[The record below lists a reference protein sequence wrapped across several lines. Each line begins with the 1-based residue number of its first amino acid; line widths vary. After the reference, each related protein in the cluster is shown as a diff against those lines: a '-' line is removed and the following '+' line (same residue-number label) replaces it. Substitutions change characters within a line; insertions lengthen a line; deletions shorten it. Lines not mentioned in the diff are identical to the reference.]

1 MNFLEEFINALKN
14 YYNRDSSGIESNKE
28 DK

>member
-14 YYNRDSSGIESNKE
+14 YYNKDTSGRESNKE
-28 DK
+28 NK